1 MLTKQEMTDEM
12 SNRPAKG
19 VAFLSSHMYLLEK
32 GIPGL
37 LGKDKFL
44 MSHFVRFK
52 Q

>member
-1 MLTKQEMTDEM
+1 MLLKQETTEEM

-19 VAFLSSHMYLLEK
+19 VAFLSSRTYLLEK
-32 GIPGL
+32 GISGL
-37 LGKDKFL
+37 LGKAKFL